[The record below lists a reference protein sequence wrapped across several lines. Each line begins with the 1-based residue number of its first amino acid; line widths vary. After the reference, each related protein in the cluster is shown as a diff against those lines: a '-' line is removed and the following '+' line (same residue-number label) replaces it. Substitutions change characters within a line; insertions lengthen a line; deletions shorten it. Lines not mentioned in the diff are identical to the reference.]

1 MKCEEQSKTRSGRF
15 RKKRAKSRRKKRILR
30 MSCKERGE
38 VREYWQKMNRRRK
51 KKERCIEA
59 QRYKRSRAKG
69 EVEKMKM
76 IERR

>member
-1 MKCEEQSKTRSGRF
+1 
-15 RKKRAKSRRKKRILR
+15 

>member
-1 MKCEEQSKTRSGRF
+1 
-15 RKKRAKSRRKKRILR
+15 

-38 VREYWQKMNRRRK
+38 VREWQKMNRRRK

-76 IERR
+76 IERRNGSFVNRD